1 MNSKIS
7 TNHFLL
13 LAVALL
19 VSCTSKDANP
29 VFDCSKST
37 LALQAPTKIDPADC
51 ASLGSI
57 TVNATGGD
65 TPYQYALGTGSF
77 SSGATFTNLGAG
89 NYTVKVKDKNG
100 CDRSQTVTLIAPGS
114 TVSITGTT
122 PVNSSCK
129 TSTGSIAVNATGS
142 GTLTYQLNSNSPVS
156 TSTFSNL
163 APGTY
168 TIKVTDAGGCSTQTA
183 PIQILNG
190 TKYSTDVKPIL
201 EANCAGGSC
210 HSSGGAG
217 GYSVFDFAQVKAR
230 AAAIKSRTASGNM
243 PKGGPALPQPQLDL
257 IACWVDDGAL
267 NN

>member
-1 MNSKIS
+1 MNFRIS

-13 LAVALL
+13 LAVALMM
-19 VSCTSKDANP
+19 SCSSKDANP

-37 LALQAPTKIDPADC
+37 LALLAPTKVDATC

-57 TVNATGGD
+57 TVNPTGGD
-65 TPYQYALGTGSF
+65 APYQFAIGTGAYAST
-77 SSGATFTNLGAG
+77 ATFPNLGAG
-89 NYTVKVKDKNG
+89 DYTVKVKDKSG
-100 CDRSQTVTLIAPGS
+100 CEKSQTVTLIALGS
-114 TVSITGTT
+114 TVSITSTT

-129 TSTGSIAVNATGS
+129 TSTGSIAVVAAGS
-142 GTLTYQLNSNSPVS
+142 GALTYQLDTNTPVS

-163 APGTY
+163 AAGTY
-168 TIKVTDAGGCSTQTA
+168 TVRVTDAAGCSTQTA

-190 TKYSTDVKPIL
+190 TKYSTDVKAIL
-201 EANCAGGSC
+201 EANCAGSSC

-243 PKGGPALPQPQLDL
+243 PQGGPKLPQPQLDL